1 MNILAIDTTT
11 KKANIGI
18 KTNDIIKVNSIDN
31 EVTHSEKLLPLV
43 DETLKECNITVKDI
57 ECIACTTGPGSFTGI
72 RIGLATAKAL
82 AKVIGAKIYAMDSLE
97 LLARSVNTQQAKA
110 ILCLI
115 DAKNTRAYAKCY
127 CAHDKLTQVL
137 AAENK
142 YINEILEDLDKVCTS
157 QNILKSDV
165 LIVADTTNVLE
176 LIPDE
181 YKKSLSSL
189 NIETL
194 LELANS
200 TEDTELTD
208 YLKLNATYV
217 RSSEAERTKYGE

>member
-11 KKANIGI
+11 KKANVGI
-18 KTNDIIKVNSIDN
+18 KANDIIKINSIDN
-31 EVTHSEKLLPLV
+31 EVTHSEKLLPLI
-43 DETLKECNITVKDI
+43 DKTLKECHLEIKDI
-57 ECIACTTGPGSFTGI
+57 DCIACTTGPGSFTGI

-82 AKVIGAKIYAMDSLE
+82 AKVIDAKIYAIDSLE
-97 LLARSVNTQQAKA
+97 LLAHSADNKHAKA

-127 CAHDKLTQVL
+127 YAHSKLSQVL

-142 YINEILEDLDKVCTS
+142 YINEILEDLDKICTS

-165 LIVADTTNVLE
+165 LVVADTAPVLE
-176 LIPDE
+176 LVPEE
-181 YKKSLSSL
+181 YKKRLSSL

-194 LELANS
+194 LELASNM
-200 TEDTELTD
+200 EDTEFTD
-208 YLKLNATYV
+208 YLKLDATYV

>member
-11 KKANIGI
+11 KKANVGI

-31 EVTHSEKLLPLV
+31 EVTHSEKLLPLI
-43 DETLKECNITVKDI
+43 DEALKECHLEVKDI

-82 AKVIGAKIYAMDSLE
+82 AKVIGAKIYAIDSLE
-97 LLARSVNTQQAKA
+97 LLAHSANNKHAKA

-127 CAHDKLTQVL
+127 YAHDKLTQIL
-137 AAENK
+137 TAENK
-142 YINEILEDLDKVCTS
+142 YINEILKDLDKVCTS
-157 QNILKSDV
+157 QDIIKSDV
-165 LIVADTTNVLE
+165 LVVADTEAILRLV
-176 LIPDE
+176 PDG
-181 YKKSLSSL
+181 YKKCLSPL
-189 NIETL
+189 NIEVL
-194 LELANS
+194 LELAN
-200 TEDTELTD
+200 TAEDTEFTD
-208 YLKLNATYV
+208 YLKLDATYV